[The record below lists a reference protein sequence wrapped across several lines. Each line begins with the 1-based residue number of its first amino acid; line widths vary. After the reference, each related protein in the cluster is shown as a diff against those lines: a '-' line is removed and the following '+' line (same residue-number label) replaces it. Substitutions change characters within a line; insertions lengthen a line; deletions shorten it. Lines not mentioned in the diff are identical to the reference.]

1 MWWQHVWQ
9 KFSITDILMAE
20 EMQILRSFPSEFEF
34 SSHSPYFCWSQKSQT
49 YDFKD
54 QFFFPCSFPSASTEM
69 SPNWWN
75 WEMYP
80 GSWPHL
86 DERYL
91 EGRRRHILEE
101 PFGKG
106 VGLSKD
112 ADADPPRYPPFEGG
126 WVSSVKK
133 DLNGI
138 GIFNKML
145 GMIRLNHWVVPASNN
160 S

>member
-1 MWWQHVWQ
+1 
-9 KFSITDILMAE
+9 
-20 EMQILRSFPSEFEF
+20 
-34 SSHSPYFCWSQKSQT
+34 
-49 YDFKD
+49 
-54 QFFFPCSFPSASTEM
+54 
-69 SPNWWN
+69 
-75 WEMYP
+75 MYP

-112 ADADPPRYPPFEGG
+112 ADADPPTTHPLKVGG
-126 WVSSVKK
+126 SSVKK
-133 DLNGI
+133 DPNGF
-138 GIFNKML
+138 GILNKML
-145 GMIRLNHWVVPASNN
+145 GMIRLNHWVVPASNI